1 MKRIITPVAVLFFL
15 ALTACD
21 PSAHAT
27 DGTKTDAAKKDDKA
41 PTTQQVSMTP
51 PNSKNVERTDKVVKT
66 DEEWKKILTPEQYA
80 VLRRKG
86 TERPCSGEFWDN
98 HDKGVYQCAG
108 CGLELFGSG
117 EKFESG
123 TGWPSYFNPLGPD
136 RIHIVPDHSHG
147 MVRDEVTCARC
158 GGHLGHV
165 FNDGPP
171 PTGLRFCINSIS
183 MTFEKKDDFSATQPA
198 AKAK

>member
-1 MKRIITPVAVLFFL
+1 MKRIISSVTVLSFL
-15 ALTACD
+15 VLAACD
-21 PSAHAT
+21 PAAHA
-27 DGTKTDAAKKDDKA
+27 TDAAKKLDGDKS
-41 PTTQQVSMTP
+41 PTTQKASMTIP
-51 PNSKNVERTDKVVKT
+51 TFKNVERTDKVVKT
-66 DEEWKKILTPEQYA
+66 DEEWKKLLTPEQYA
-80 VLRRKG
+80 VLRKKG

-98 HDKGVYQCAG
+98 HDKGVYKCAG

-136 RIHIVPDHSHG
+136 RIHIEPDHSHG
-147 MVRDEVTCARC
+147 MIRDEVTCARC

-183 MTFEKKDDFSATQPA
+183 MTFEKKDAPATQPA
-198 AKAK
+198 AKK